1 MHAGFESSSMNGTR
15 QNRSALSS
23 PLKDPLKLLIW
34 AYMLLLIFEGALR
47 KWVLPGLSD
56 PLLIIRD
63 PLVLLIYLLAYIR
76 IPKSIVNPYT
86 ISMALTSL
94 AGMIAAIIMGHGN
107 LVVAAFGAR
116 TLALHFPMIFVI
128 GYHMRRED
136 VMLIGKFLLLLSIP
150 MTLLLAAQFSSPQSA
165 WINLAPGGSYGGGLS
180 GALGKFRPPGTF
192 SFITGVVQYYTIT
205 MAFLMSAF
213 FERRYFP
220 TWITLAIASSMLLAV
235 PVSIS
240 RSLLLNLLIVVAA
253 GLYGVRRA
261 GGPLH
266 LFGRLAMIS
275 LVGFFVA
282 SQFDV
287 FDDGIEA
294 FTARWE
300 ISTGEQSGGFKEAI
314 VDRFLGELTRPISQ
328 VFNTPAFGNGIGL
341 GTQVGAKI
349 TTGTKGFLM
358 GEGEWERIIYEMGGI
373 LGLTVI
379 LTRVMLCVR
388 IGRLTHF
395 VLARRNLLPWLLFSA
410 SVLLLFNGQWG
421 QPTTL
426 GFAVFGAGLSLAA
439 LRRTETPTS
448 PSRRKENETR

>member
-1 MHAGFESSSMNGTR
+1 MSGLMLSSMDGKNQR
-15 QNRSALSS
+15 RSGEKS

-34 AYMLLLIFEGALR
+34 LYLILLLFEGALR
-47 KWVLPGLSD
+47 KWVFPGMSD

-63 PLVLLIYLLAYIR
+63 PLVFPIYFLAYLR
-76 IPKSIVNPYT
+76 ASKSIVNPYT
-86 ISMALTSL
+86 ITMTLAAL
-94 AGMIAAIIMGHGN
+94 AGMLAAIVLGHGN
-107 LVVAAFGAR
+107 IIVAAFGAR
-116 TLALHFPMIFVI
+116 TLMLHFPMIFVI
-128 GYHMRRED
+128 GYNLRRDD
-136 VMLIGKFLLLLSIP
+136 VILIGKFLLLLSIP

-165 WINLAPGGSYGGGLS
+165 WVNLAPGGSYGGGLS

-192 SFITGVVQYYTIT
+192 SFITGVVQYYTLT

-213 FERRYFP
+213 FERRYFSLWA
-220 TWITLAIASSMLLAV
+220 TIAIASSILV
-235 PVSIS
+235 TIPISIS

-253 GLYGVRRA
+253 AFYGVRRA
-261 GGPLH
+261 GGSMH
-266 LFGRLAMIS
+266 LFGRLALIS
-275 LVGFFVA
+275 LIGFIIA

-300 ISTGEQSGGFKEAI
+300 ISTSEQSGGFKSAI
-314 VDRFLGELTRPISQ
+314 VGRFFGELTRPISQ
-328 VFNTPAFGNGIGL
+328 IFNTPAFGNGIGL

-439 LRRTETPTS
+439 LRRTETPAS
-448 PSRRKENETR
+448 PSRRKENETC

>member
-1 MHAGFESSSMNGTR
+1 MNGTR
-15 QNRSALSS
+15 QNRSALPS

-34 AYMLLLIFEGALR
+34 AYLILLIFEGALR

-63 PLVLLIYLLAYIR
+63 PLVLLIYFLAYVR
-76 IPKSIVNPYT
+76 TPKSIVNPYT
-86 ISMALTSL
+86 ISMTL
-94 AGMIAAIIMGHGN
+94 ATVAAMIAAVTMGHGN
-107 LVVAAFGAR
+107 LIVAGFGVR
-116 TLALHFPMIFVI
+116 TLALHFPVIFVI

-136 VMLIGKFLLLLSIP
+136 VILIGKFLLLLSIP

-165 WINLAPGGSYGGGLS
+165 WVNLAPGGSYGGGIS

-192 SFITGVVQYYTIT
+192 SFITGVVQYYTLT
-205 MAFLMSAF
+205 VAFLMSAF

-220 TWITLAIASSMLLAV
+220 LWITLAVASSILLAV

-253 GLYGVRRA
+253 GFYGVRRA

-266 LFGRLAMIS
+266 LFGRLALIS

-314 VDRFLGELTRPISQ
+314 VDRFLGELTRPVSQ
-328 VFNTPAFGNGIGL
+328 VFNTPLFGYGIGL

-373 LGLTVI
+373 LGFTVI

-395 VLARRNLLPWLLFSA
+395 VLARRNILPWLLFSA

-439 LRRTETPTS
+439 LRRTETPAS
-448 PSRRKENETR
+448 PSRHKEHETC